1 MIFGKNK
8 DVERLEAQ
16 VKGLEEENSRL
27 QRKLRLVS
35 PDTGEQSLTLRS
47 SGGGGSAD
55 GSSQSIHGLDTG
67 YLVVDGDLKLK
78 AINSK
83 MCALFGIERSVASQK
98 PHVHEIDRLE
108 WAKDVLTT
116 LLLESK
122 AASGVPVEFEAKCPP
137 MGQNGA
143 KFYHFKAVWTQSA
156 GTITVEDV
164 TKLHRTRST
173 FERLV
178 SPRIVAELL
187 DSGADV
193 FTASSRVMTVLFADL
208 RGFTFFC
215 DRSSPE
221 SVSRVVN
228 DFMSDSVNLIE
239 AHGATLD
246 KFVGDQVMVLF
257 GAPVFRDD
265 HAYQAV
271 RFALDLQ
278 NNHLEARN
286 RWIQSGL
293 LRKELLELDPNLLEL
308 GVGINTGEMVVGFFG
323 NERGSQYTV
332 MGHEV
337 NVSAR
342 LCGKAEPGEVLCG
355 MRTVNEIASL
365 YKADPKAMDLVL
377 KFKRKGE
384 IEAKGVTEA
393 IPVASLIYGKR
404 L

>member
-1 MIFGKNK
+1 MIFGKSK
-8 DVERLEAQ
+8 EVERLEAEL
-16 VKGLEEENSRL
+16 KELKADNDRL
-27 QRKLRLVS
+27 QRKLRLVA
-35 PDTGEQSLTLRS
+35 GEVGENSLTMRSVVS
-47 SGGGGSAD
+47 SGDA
-55 GSSQSIHGLDTG
+55 SSQSIHGLDTA
-67 YLVVDGDLKLK
+67 YLVVDGDLKVK
-78 AINSK
+78 ALNSK
-83 MCALFGIERSVASQK
+83 MCTFLGVERTIATQR
-98 PHVHEIDRLE
+98 PHISELDRLD

-122 AASGVPVEFEAKCPP
+122 AANGVPAEFEGKCPGDRQSG
-137 MGQNGA
+137 MRY
-143 KFYHFKAVWTQSA
+143 FHFKAIWTQSA

-164 TKLHRTRST
+164 TKLHRTRQT

-193 FTASSRVMTVLFADL
+193 FTASSRIMTVLFADL
-208 RGFTFFC
+208 RGFTYFC
-215 DRSSPE
+215 DRSAPE

-228 DFMSDSVNLIE
+228 DFMGTAVSLIE
-239 AHGATLD
+239 QHGATLD

-257 GAPVFRDD
+257 GAPVVRDD

-278 NNHLEARN
+278 NQHLAARN
-286 RWIQSGL
+286 RWIEQGL
-293 LRKELLELDPNLLEL
+293 LRKELLDVEPALLEL

-323 NERGSQYTV
+323 SERGSQYTT

-337 NVSAR
+337 NLSAR
-342 LCGKAEPGEVLCG
+342 LCGKAEPGEILCG
-355 MRTVNEIASL
+355 MRTVNEIATL
-365 YKADPKAMDLVL
+365 YKVDPRRMDHVL

-384 IEAKGVTEA
+384 IEVKGVTDP

-404 L
+404 V

>member
-1 MIFGKNK
+1 MIFGKSK
-8 DVERLEAQ
+8 EVERLEAE
-16 VKGLEEENSRL
+16 VKELHAENERL
-27 QRKLRLVS
+27 QRKLRLVAG
-35 PDTGEQSLTLRS
+35 DAGEQSLTMRSVQS
-47 SGGGGSAD
+47 SGDA
-55 GSSQSIHGLDTG
+55 SSQSIHGLDTA
-67 YLVVDGDLKLK
+67 YLVVDAELKVK
-78 AINSK
+78 ALNSK
-83 MCALFGIERSVASQK
+83 MCTFLGVDRNVAAQK
-98 PHVHEIDRLE
+98 PHISQLDRLD
-108 WAKDVLTT
+108 WAKDVLQT

-122 AASGVPVEFEAKCPP
+122 AANGMPVEFEGKCVDP
-137 MGQNGA
+137 GGRDTRY
-143 KFYHFKAVWTQSA
+143 FHFKALWTQSA
-156 GTITVEDV
+156 GTVTVEDV
-164 TKLHRTRST
+164 TKLHRTRQT

-187 DSGADV
+187 DSGADA
-193 FTASSRVMTVLFADL
+193 FAATSRVMTVLFADL
-208 RGFTFFC
+208 RGFTYFC
-215 DRSSPE
+215 DRSAPE

-228 DFMSDSVNLIE
+228 DFMGCAIDLIE

-246 KFVGDQVMVLF
+246 KFVGDQVMALF

-278 NNHLEARN
+278 HRHGESRA
-286 RWIQSGL
+286 RWIETGL
-293 LRKELLELDPNLLEL
+293 LRKELLELEPSLLEL

-337 NVSAR
+337 NLSAR

-355 MRTVNEIASL
+355 MRTVNEIATL
-365 YKADPKAMDLVL
+365 YKADPRRMDHVL

-384 IEAKGVTEA
+384 IEVKGVTEP

-404 L
+404 I

>member
-1 MIFGKNK
+1 MIFGKSK
-8 DVERLEAQ
+8 EVERLEEQARA
-16 VKGLEEENSRL
+16 LEEENDRL
-27 QRKLRLVS
+27 RRKLRLVS
-35 PDTGEQSLTLRS
+35 GDAGDQSLTLRNPQ
-47 SGGGGSAD
+47 AAPD
-55 GSSQSIHGLDTG
+55 QSSQSIHGLDTA
-67 YLVVDGDLKLK
+67 YLVVDGELRVK
-78 AINSK
+78 ALNSK
-83 MCALFGIERSVASQK
+83 MCTFLSCERSIAAQK
-98 PHVHEIDRLE
+98 PHISQLDHLE

-122 AASGVPVEFEAKCPP
+122 AASGAPAEFEGKCT
-137 MGQNGA
+137 GGEA
-143 KFYHFKAVWTQSA
+143 TGTRYFHFKAVWTQSA

-164 TKLHRTRST
+164 TKLYRTRQT

-193 FTASSRVMTVLFADL
+193 FAASSRMMTVLFADL
-208 RGFTFFC
+208 RGFTYFC

-228 DFMSDSVNLIE
+228 DFMGDAVNLIE

-246 KFVGDQVMVLF
+246 KFVGDQVMTLF

-265 HAYQAV
+265 HAYLAV

-278 NNHLEARN
+278 NNHAAARN
-286 RWIQSGL
+286 RWIESGL
-293 LRKELLELDPNLLEL
+293 LRKELLELEPSLLEL

-337 NVSAR
+337 NLAAR

-365 YKADPKAMDLVL
+365 YKADPRRMDHVL

-384 IEAKGVTEA
+384 IEVKGVTEP

-404 L
+404 I

>member
-8 DVERLEAQ
+8 DVERLESQ
-16 VKGLEEENSRL
+16 VSALEQECERL
-27 QRKLRLVS
+27 RRKLRLVAG
-35 PDTGEQSLTLRS
+35 DVGDQSMTIRS
-47 SGGGGSAD
+47 SKNAAD
-55 GSSQSIHGLDTG
+55 QSSQSIHGLDTA
-67 YLVVDGDLKLK
+67 YVVVDGELKVK
-78 AINSK
+78 ALNSK
-83 MCALFGIERSVASQK
+83 MCQFLGVDKSIVNQR
-98 PHVHEIDRLE
+98 PHISSLDRLD

-122 AASGVPVEFEAKCPP
+122 SANGSPVEFEARHA
-137 MGQNGA
+137 GDGA
-143 KFYHFKAVWTQSA
+143 GGMKFYHFKALWTQTA

-164 TKLHRTRST
+164 TKLVRTRQT

-208 RGFTFFC
+208 RGFTNFC

-228 DFMSDSVNLIE
+228 DFMSGCINLIE
-239 AHGATLD
+239 AHSATLD

-257 GAPVFRDD
+257 GAPVPRDD

-278 NNHLEARN
+278 NHHIEARN
-286 RWIQSGL
+286 RWIESGL
-293 LRKELLELDPNLLEL
+293 LRKELLEQQPALLEL
-308 GVGINTGEMVVGFFG
+308 GIGINTGEMVVGFFG
-323 NERGSQYTV
+323 NDRGSQYTV

-337 NVSAR
+337 NLSAR
-342 LCGKAEPGEVLCG
+342 LCGKADPSEILCG
-355 MRTVNEIASL
+355 MRTVNEIANL
-365 YKADPKAMDLVL
+365 YKADPKGMDLVL

-384 IEAKGVTEA
+384 IEVKGVSEP
-393 IPVASLIYGKR
+393 IPVASLVHGKR
-404 L
+404 V